1 VIDKQI
7 YVLIVGGEESSSM
20 AQSREQEQQVS
31 FCLSII
37 NVILVALVV
46 VVHGVT
52 DPDDGGWGRQF
63 FTLLNQSRLL

>member
-1 VIDKQI
+1 
-7 YVLIVGGEESSSM
+7 M

-63 FTLLNQSRLL
+63 CTRLNQSRLL